1 VHKKPVMID
10 LDDPKVQ
17 QTLMGRPVCDE
28 LTRSEREAYRGRRVL
43 VTGAGGSVGSELV
56 RRLAACGPDSVTLLD
71 QSECHLFYIE
81 RELRSRWPLVKVHAV
96 LGDVTRPRV
105 MRAACESST
114 PDVVFHAAAY
124 KHVTMLERDVCA
136 GVLANVIG
144 TVSAAECAREA
155 GARFVLI
162 STDKAV
168 NPRAVM
174 GATKRLAELVTLA
187 RFDRTFRPVVVR
199 FGNVLGSSGS
209 VVELMARSIQ
219 NGEPLTITHP
229 DATRYFMTVGEAATL
244 VLRADLMR
252 LGGEICWLDMGTPI
266 RIVDLAKRLLALG
279 KSLGMPP
286 VPLSMIGLRPGE
298 KLDED
303 LTLQGMDLS
312 RTDHARIWIAR
323 HAGVNPAAMRRI
335 VRSLRAD
342 LLQGDGLAAL
352 TDLCA
357 AVPEYIPSDEARRAA
372 GAVTLNAALVFDDGP
387 RALVA

>member
-1 VHKKPVMID
+1 VRKKHVMID
-10 LDDPKVQ
+10 LADPTVQ
-17 QTLMGRPVCDE
+17 QALMGRRTCDE
-28 LTRSEREAYRGRRVL
+28 LTRGERDAYRGRRVL

-56 RRLAACGPDSVTLLD
+56 RRLAACGPESITLLD
-71 QSECHLFYIE
+71 QSEYHLFYIE
-81 RELRSRWPLVKVHAV
+81 RELRSRWPSLPVHAV

-105 MRAACESST
+105 MRAACDVSS
-114 PDVVFHAAAY
+114 PHVVFHAAAY

-136 GVLANVIG
+136 GVLANVLG
-144 TVSAAECAREA
+144 TISAAECAREA

-187 RFDRTFRPVVVR
+187 RLDRTFRPVVVR

-209 VVELMARSIQ
+209 VVELMVRSIHD
-219 NGEPLTITHP
+219 GEPIPITHA

-252 LGGEICWLDMGTPI
+252 LGGEICWLDMGTPL
-266 RIVDLAKRLLALG
+266 RIVDLAHRLLALG
-279 KSLGMPP
+279 KSLGIPP
-286 VPLSMIGLRPGE
+286 VPLSVIGLRPGE
-298 KLDED
+298 KLDEE

-323 HAGVNPAAMRRI
+323 HDGVNPVAMRRI

-357 AVPEYIPSDEARRAA
+357 AVPEYVPSDEARRAA
-372 GAVTLNAALVFDDGP
+372 GAVTLNAAIVFDDGP
-387 RALVA
+387 RELVA